1 MIGHSLSYTYD
12 IEPGPAIGREGVAFV
27 ADTLTVLVLLSPS
40 GSLACHALI
49 QGETIDGELTSR
61 EVWRTDAVDGIA
73 RGDDDFPA
81 PSWYIEAVDRMCE
94 ADS

>member
-1 MIGHSLSYTYD
+1 MIGRALTYSTD
-12 IEPGPAIGREGVAFV
+12 IEPGPAIGREGVAFL
-27 ADTLTVLVLLSPS
+27 ADTLTVLALLSPS

>member
-1 MIGHSLSYTYD
+1 MIGRALTYSTD
-12 IEPGPAIGREGVAFV
+12 IEPGPAVGRDGDAFV
-27 ADTLTVLVLLSPS
+27 ADTLTVLALLSPS